1 MTDKKTFMQKFD
13 DFQPS
18 KALWAWTTVGAVV
31 GTVLIGFIW
40 GGWVTGN
47 TAKTMAYDAGRDSRA
62 TLASNMCIDNFLAG
76 PDAAGQL
83 AALKKESSWS
93 RDSMIEKAGW
103 TTFPGDSKPVPGA
116 ADLCAEHLVTV
127 ELPADMP
134 GKTSESSG
142 TMTDGAMKPA
152 ATIPN

>member
-1 MTDKKTFMQKFD
+1 MTDKKSFMQKFD

-18 KALWAWTTVGAVV
+18 KALWAWTTIGAVV

-47 TAKTMAYDAGRDSRA
+47 TAKSMADDAGRDSRA
-62 TLASNMCIDNFLAG
+62 TLASNLCIDNFLAG

-93 RDSMIEKAGW
+93 RDSLIEKAGW

-116 ADLCAEHLVTV
+116 ADLCAEHLVAV

-134 GKTSESSG
+134 AKTSEGTG
-142 TMTDGAMKPA
+142 TMQPG